1 MLRIARSQEAVDRQ
15 LKQYDTDQ
23 VNNQL
28 TDQVNAVGDKSDGNT
43 RSGKGKKFFSCD
55 QEGHFSQ
62 WRLGSVQCLTELA
75 DCAVLMAISEL
86 NVPEL
91 VSMVVV
97 LAPDLEGVKVAK
109 ALKME
114 EEILGV
120 DEVTVEEDVVVVV
133 EGGKK
138 QTLGLTGITAKNL
151 PDWFIVQ
158 SLHFL
163 WNS

>member
-1 MLRIARSQEAVDRQ
+1 ME
-15 LKQYDTDQ
+15 T
-23 VNNQL
+23 
-28 TDQVNAVGDKSDGNT
+28 
-43 RSGKGKKFFSCD
+43 
-55 QEGHFSQ
+55 
-62 WRLGSVQCLTELA
+62 GSVQCLTELA

-97 LAPDLEGVKVAK
+97 VAPDPEGVKVAK
-109 ALKME
+109 VLKME

-138 QTLGLTGITAKNL
+138 QTLGLTGTTAKNL